1 MNRNI
6 GNFDRIVRVVAAA
19 ILVLLAYTGVL
30 VGALGITGVIVAIV
44 LFITALVGFCPAYRL
59 IGLSTCGERR

>member
-1 MNRNI
+1 MNRNL

-19 ILVLLAYTGVL
+19 ILVLLVYTGVL
-30 VGALGITGVIVAIV
+30 VGAPGIAGLVVAVV

-59 IGLSTCGERR
+59 FGLSTCGERR